1 MSPIPQTS
9 FLVETFFAVSYSKT
23 ALHTLL
29 LAKAIMTLLKLD
41 NELLILLVSSNLCP
55 VDPES
60 FKRSEPAKSTK
71 LRVPVQDSLVIVFFP
86 VILRTNTECAE
97 EGATTAAEES
107 TAADSTSVC
116 I

>member
-9 FLVETFFAVSYSKT
+9 FLVKTFFAVSYSKT

-86 VILRTNTECAE
+86 VILRTNTECDLEDLSLQFVA
-97 EGATTAAEES
+97 ATARFF
-107 TAADSTSVC
+107 
-116 I
+116 

>member
-1 MSPIPQTS
+1 MI
-9 FLVETFFAVSYSKT
+9 LVKQIDVNIQKT
-23 ALHTLL
+23 NKLHTLL

-71 LRVPVQDSLVIVFFP
+71 LRVPVQDSLVIEFFP
-86 VILRTNTECAE
+86 VILRTNTECDLEDLSLQFVA
-97 EGATTAAEES
+97 ATARFF
-107 TAADSTSVC
+107 
-116 I
+116 